1 MLLGSTRAMTRGG
14 VSKSK
19 IFLLSSCREAK
30 RVDQHYFS
38 KLSGTAEG
46 SSRKKKSHERP
57 EMESSSSWS
66 SSWVP
71 DPRTGIYFPK
81 GHERVM
87 DDVPKGAA
95 SLNNQTF
102 WLRNVDGVLE
112 KPDPDTA
119 ADHYYQMH
127 M

>member
-1 MLLGSTRAMTRGG
+1 
-14 VSKSK
+14 
-19 IFLLSSCREAK
+19 
-30 RVDQHYFS
+30 
-38 KLSGTAEG
+38 
-46 SSRKKKSHERP
+46 
-57 EMESSSSWS
+57 MESSSSVSSQS

-71 DPRTGIYFPK
+71 DPRTGIYIPK
-81 GHERVM
+81 GHEWVM

-102 WLRNVDGVLE
+102 WLRNEDGVLE

-119 ADHYYQMH
+119 PDHYYQMH

>member
-1 MLLGSTRAMTRGG
+1 MPA
-14 VSKSK
+14 
-19 IFLLSSCREAK
+19 SSCREAK
-30 RVDQHYFS
+30 RLDQRNLS
-38 KLSGTAEG
+38 KLIRGAAENA
-46 SSRKKKSHERP
+46 SRKEEEAEPKGT
-57 EMESSSSWS
+57 ESSSSRRS
-66 SSWVP
+66 NWVP
-71 DPRTGIYFPK
+71 DPRTGIYIPT

-119 ADHYYQMH
+119 PEHYYHMH

>member
-1 MLLGSTRAMTRGG
+1 MLLGNTYAMTRGG
-14 VSKSK
+14 VAKSK
-19 IFLLSSCREAK
+19 IFLLSSCRVAK
-30 RVDQHYFS
+30 RVEQRYFS

-46 SSRKKKSHERP
+46 VSRKEESRKRP
-57 EMESSSSWS
+57 EMESPSTWS

-87 DDVPKGAA
+87 DDIPKGAA

-102 WLRNVDGVLE
+102 WLRNLDGVLE
-112 KPDPDTA
+112 KPDPDTSP
-119 ADHYYQMH
+119 DHYYQMH